1 MRIAVCDDEH
11 LQSDLLC
18 GYVSDWGRARH
29 EPVEISV
36 FRSGEAFLFAWD
48 EDKAW
53 DALLLDIQMDGIDG
67 MALARQLRGEGSA
80 LPIVFITGFGDY
92 MSEGFE
98 VEALHYLLKPVDRE
112 KLYACLDR
120 ALQRAGQGAELL
132 VDTVGGEAL
141 RLPQRE
147 LAALEAVGHHT
158 HLTLADGSS
167 VEVKAVFMELAGQLP
182 AEDFVQCHR
191 SYMVGLR
198 HIRRLGKE
206 QIVLDS
212 GLLIPVSRRLFGH
225 TNAAFIA
232 FYRRDSGEEVRQ

>member
-80 LPIVFITGFGDY
+80 LPIVFIT
-92 MSEGFE
+92 
-98 VEALHYLLKPVDRE
+98 
-112 KLYACLDR
+112 
-120 ALQRAGQGAELL
+120 
-132 VDTVGGEAL
+132 
-141 RLPQRE
+141 LPI
-147 LAALEAVGHHT
+147 
-158 HLTLADGSS
+158 SS
-167 VEVKAVFMELAGQLP
+167 RWNR
-182 AEDFVQCHR
+182 CTT
-191 SYMVGLR
+191 S
-198 HIRRLGKE
+198 
-206 QIVLDS
+206 
-212 GLLIPVSRRLFGH
+212 
-225 TNAAFIA
+225 
-232 FYRRDSGEEVRQ
+232 